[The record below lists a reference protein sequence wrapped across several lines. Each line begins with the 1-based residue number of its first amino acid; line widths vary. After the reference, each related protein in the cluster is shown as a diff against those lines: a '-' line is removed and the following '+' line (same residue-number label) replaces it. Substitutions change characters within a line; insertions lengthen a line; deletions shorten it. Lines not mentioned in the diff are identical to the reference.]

1 MKGTIIL
8 FNSYIAVYIICLLLD
23 VFIGGKYHFQHI
35 SKLSLSSLS
44 NNNNNNNT
52 IEREEK
58 KSTYRP
64 ICSFKHRSAQA
75 LLMFDFGVIFFFCST
90 FRRLFYLVEDPFSF
104 FLLVIACGTAISSVV
119 VVIVIYGLWKNKR
132 PYGRTIL
139 P

>member
-44 NNNNNNNT
+44 KNNNSNNNA

-58 KSTYRP
+58 KKHVSTDML
-64 ICSFKHRSAQA
+64 I
-75 LLMFDFGVIFFFCST
+75 
-90 FRRLFYLVEDPFSF
+90 
-104 FLLVIACGTAISSVV
+104 
-119 VVIVIYGLWKNKR
+119 
-132 PYGRTIL
+132 
-139 P
+139 